1 MTTLEVRP
9 FGTFSAKQR
18 RSPLLF
24 MLKSNKNLEP
34 VSLWVPNLHR
44 RGKGHRVSLSKPF
57 PTVPKTAGKKAAE
70 VRLKG
75 TTNRN
80 LRRSY
85 EFYDVIASR
94 IHSNGCG
101 KFYRF

>member
-1 MTTLEVRP
+1 MASVTALGMIETIGLV
-9 FGTFSAKQR
+9 SAI
-18 RSPLLF
+18 
-24 MLKSNKNLEP
+24 EAAD
-34 VSLWVPNLHR
+34 
-44 RGKGHRVSLSKPF
+44 
-57 PTVPKTAGKKAAE
+57 AGLKAAQ

-75 TTNRN
+75 TINRD